1 MLKQIYR
8 RIVPKKAVAPR
19 QDAMRSIEI
28 ENFIQKNLFDQEK
41 YQHPLKLNRFEY
53 QSFSQC
59 GEDGILDEI
68 FKRIGT
74 TNRYFVEFGVENGT
88 ECNSTLLLYKGWK
101 GLWIE
106 GNAQSVQHINAH
118 MAGIIGNGTLRV
130 LNNFITAEN
139 IQSLF
144 TQGGCPEEPDMV
156 SIDIDRNDY
165 YVWKSIVQ
173 FKPRVVVIEYNAI
186 FPPDVSFTVP
196 YDGSK
201 TWDRTSNFGASLG
214 LLNTLGE
221 EKGYSLVACNFAGT
235 NAFFVRKDCLG
246 DKFLLPG
253 DVEAHYEPARYY
265 LYKKDGHPRNVIL

>member
-1 MLKQIYR
+1 MFKQIYR
-8 RIVPKKAVAPR
+8 RIVPKKSSAK
-19 QDAMRSIEI
+19 QDASRSMEI
-28 ENFIQKNLFDQEK
+28 ENFIQKHLFDQEK

-59 GEDGILDEI
+59 GEDGIIDEI
-68 FKRIGT
+68 FRRIGT
-74 TNRYFVEFGVENGT
+74 TNKYFIEFGVENGT

-106 GNAQSVQHINAH
+106 GNAQSVEHIKAH
-118 MAGIIGNGTLRV
+118 MSGIISNGTLTV

-139 IQSLF
+139 IESLF
-144 TQGGCPEEPDMV
+144 TQGGSPAEPDLL

-165 YVWKSIVQ
+165 YVWKSIVK
-173 FKPRVVVIEYNAI
+173 FKPRVVAIEYNAI
-186 FPPDVSFTVP
+186 FHPDVSFTVP
-196 YDGSK
+196 YDGAK
-201 TWDRTSNFGASLG
+201 TWDKTSNFGASLG

-253 DVEAHYEPARYY
+253 DAEAHYEPARYY